1 MDHVKL
7 FDDPPQ
13 KGYFLNFPLVWQF
26 WICEEMIIIAFS
38 LNFEITKQKAG
49 HPCHVTR
56 AKLKKMT
63 LEKPSRSIC
72 WRRTVREM
80 TRESAHFFGAE
91 LASQTLASHM
101 PVVHDDVLP
110 VCAATDWGEEKWEDL
125 CKLDYRSVYFE
136 ILILIWGYQTKI
148 VHLSRP
154 WSIALAE

>member
-1 MDHVKL
+1 
-7 FDDPPQ
+7 
-13 KGYFLNFPLVWQF
+13 
-26 WICEEMIIIAFS
+26 MIIIAFS

-63 LEKPSRSIC
+63 LEKTQPKYLLTQDSEGNDEGIG
-72 WRRTVREM
+72 T
-80 TRESAHFFGAE
+80 FFGAE

-101 PVVHDDVLP
+101 PVVHDDVLS

-136 ILILIWGYQTKI
+136 ILILI
-148 VHLSRP
+148 
-154 WSIALAE
+154 

>member
-1 MDHVKL
+1 
-7 FDDPPQ
+7 
-13 KGYFLNFPLVWQF
+13 
-26 WICEEMIIIAFS
+26 
-38 LNFEITKQKAG
+38 
-49 HPCHVTR
+49 
-56 AKLKKMT
+56 
-63 LEKPSRSIC
+63 
-72 WRRTVREM
+72 M
-80 TRESAHFFGAE
+80 TRESAQHFFGAE